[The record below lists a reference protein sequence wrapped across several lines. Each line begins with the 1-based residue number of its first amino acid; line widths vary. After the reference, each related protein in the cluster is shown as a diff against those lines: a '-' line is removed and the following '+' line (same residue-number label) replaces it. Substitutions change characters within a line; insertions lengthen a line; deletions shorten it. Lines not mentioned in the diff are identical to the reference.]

1 LAAPLQIGRYVLHGE
16 IASGGMASVHYGRL
30 VGTGGFTKTVAIKRL
45 HRALAQTPSFR
56 NMILEEGRL
65 AARVRHPNVVPPLD
79 VLAEAGEL
87 LLVME
92 YVHGESL
99 SRLLRAAWAAG
110 ERVPLPVGAA
120 IMSNVLHGLHA
131 AHEAKDEAGKPLDI
145 VHRDV
150 SPQNIIVGAD
160 GIARVIDF
168 GIAKAVTSEEMT
180 TAGTIKGKVPYLAPE
195 QLEGDPATRRTDMYA
210 TAVVFWEVLAGRRLF
225 QGDDDGDV
233 LRQIMMKK
241 IDPPS
246 AFNPLVAGTVDDVVL
261 RGLAR
266 DPKDRYASARDMA
279 LALEE
284 AVHLATATVVGAWT
298 ERLAEKTLAERAER
312 IREVEAA
319 PPPPS
324 AADVS
329 DATMAPKRAPMRIPT
344 MGGTAPPPSVP
355 APPAVPASQQGARSQ
370 RPPPLPA
377 AASRTSRAVSMAP
390 PPPPAPP
397 TPSAK
402 PRPTIP
408 PPVAAQPAT
417 VPPPRTAQAA
427 AQPATLPPPKPAQPA
442 TLPSAFAATALADAN
457 APLFTAPMAIPA
469 PPAKGAPR
477 ITIPSAPGSSPGS
490 SRSPMQAP
498 SAASLAARASS
509 PPVRPPMSS
518 RPAMEPRTV
527 IYEPPPMPEPDF
539 IEGVRPIAP
548 GAPGAPGAGPPSSGR
563 GSAPLSPPAAGV
575 LRKPEHEIRN
585 VDWLPVQQPKTP
597 AGSIFKRFLTYL
609 GVFLV
614 LALIVA
620 WMFAPAI
627 ARAWLVT
634 GAAARGI
641 VVTIDRVDVSR
652 KAIRLLD
659 VHAESAE
666 LPGAGMRAGT
676 LVIGLRW
683 LVPDSISIDDAE
695 VTFDGSYGSVATRI
709 AEYRAKHGA
718 QLVEPFAG
726 IQKIEVTSGRVDWK
740 NVIGGGTSALVE
752 NITVDVTK
760 NAARALGDDYHLTAP
775 LFTMRIAGAPAG
787 PWQLDV
793 DRQGILVRSVLRF
806 DPSGSY
812 PASITRTAGD
822 DGSVSLTLSIPA
834 TTLADLHIPSIVL
847 GAAGGDHTRFEA
859 HGEVTIVAV
868 QTTTTRAGDAPADAG
883 NADASRG
890 DAGKGD
896 AGSSDAGPAD
906 GGSAGPLAAVT
917 SRSVSGHVVLAAGGV
932 SVFPSGPLVDIS
944 LDLPL
949 AGDAAGPIPIAG
961 ILSFAAA
968 DPTGGG
974 SKAAASAALK
984 GILDVTGP
992 AVHVELAGQTGPI
1005 PCAKSAPAGGAVPV
1019 AGTSASASALAKE
1032 ANGVV
1037 ATIAMTLDDLPG
1049 ARVSLQAQ
1057 AQCTPKLR

>member
-1 LAAPLQIGRYVLHGE
+1 
-16 IASGGMASVHYGRL
+16 MASVHYGRL

-99 SRLLRAAWAAG
+99 SRLLRASWAGG
-110 ERVPLPVGAA
+110 ERVPLPIGAA

-150 SPQNIIVGAD
+150 SPQNVIVGAD

-180 TAGTIKGKVPYLAPE
+180 TAGTIKGKVPYLSPE
-195 QLEGDPATRRTDMYA
+195 QLEGEPATRRTDIYA

-225 QGDDDGDV
+225 AGDDDGDV
-233 LRQIMMKK
+233 LRQIMTKK

-246 AFNPLVAGTVDDVVL
+246 VFNPLVAGTVDDVVL

-266 DPKDRYASARDMA
+266 APKDRYASAREMA

-284 AVHLATATVVGAWT
+284 AVHLATASMVGAWT
-298 ERLAEKTLAERAER
+298 ERLAAATLAERAER
-312 IREVEAA
+312 IREVEASGKGDAPVAAPVPDDTVGATPGTVRMLASATGVPGAVGA
-319 PPPPS
+319 PPRSAPS
-324 AADVS
+324 AA
-329 DATMAPKRAPMRIPT
+329 
-344 MGGTAPPPSVP
+344 PSQP
-355 APPAVPASQQGARSQ
+355 GSRSQ
-370 RPPPLPA
+370 RPPPPLPPG
-377 AASRTSRAVSMAP
+377 ASRPSRPPSM
-390 PPPPAPP
+390 PPPAP
-397 TPSAK
+397 
-402 PRPTIP
+402 
-408 PPVAAQPAT
+408 Q
-417 VPPPRTAQAA
+417 
-427 AQPATLPPPKPAQPA
+427 TLPP
-442 TLPSAFAATALADAN
+442 AFAATALAHA
-457 APLFTAPMAIPA
+457 AIPA

-477 ITIPSAPGSSPGS
+477 ITIPSAPGSGRAVMPAPPTPG
-490 SRSPMQAP
+490 
-498 SAASLAARASS
+498 ASVRASS
-509 PPVRPPMSS
+509 PPVRPPTPS

-527 IYEPPPMPEPDF
+527 IYEPPPMPEPEF
-539 IEGVRPIAP
+539 IEGVRALSPDA
-548 GAPGAPGAGPPSSGR
+548 APPSP
-563 GSAPLSPPAAGV
+563 PLSPPPAGA
-575 LRKPEHEIRN
+575 LRKPELEIRN
-585 VDWLPVQQPKTP
+585 VEWLAPQEPKAP
-597 AGSIFKRFLTYL
+597 AGSLLKRFLGYL
-609 GVFLV
+609 AVFLL

-627 ARAWLVT
+627 ARAWIVT
-634 GAAARGI
+634 GAASRGI

-666 LPGAGMRAGT
+666 LPGASVRAGT
-676 LVIGLRW
+676 FVIGLRW
-683 LVPDSISIDDAE
+683 LVPDTISIDDAE
-695 VTFDGSYGSVATRI
+695 VSLDGSYGTIATRF

-718 QLVEPFAG
+718 QLVEPLAG
-726 IQKIEVTSGRVDWK
+726 IQKIEVTSGHIDWK
-740 NVIGGGTSALVE
+740 NVVGVGTSALIE
-752 NITVDVTK
+752 NITVDATK
-760 NAARALGDDYHLTAP
+760 NAARPLGDDYHVSAP
-775 LFTMRIAGAPAG
+775 LFTMRLAGAPAG
-787 PWQLDV
+787 PWEIDV
-793 DRQGILVRSVLRF
+793 DRQGILVRSVVKF

-822 DGSVSLTLSIPA
+822 DGSVSISLAIPA
-834 TTLADLHIPSIVL
+834 TTLADLHIPASVL
-847 GAAGGDHTRFEA
+847 GGAGSDRTRFEA
-859 HGEVTIVAV
+859 HGEVSIVAV
-868 QTTTTRAGDAPADAG
+868 QQTTTRAGDA
-883 NADASRG
+883 ST
-890 DAGKGD
+890 DAGKVG
-896 AGSSDAGPAD
+896 AGPSAAGID
-906 GGSAGPLAAVT
+906 GGSADAGSRAGPPAAVT
-917 SRSVSGHVVLAAGGV
+917 SRSVTGHMILAAGGI

-961 ILSFAAA
+961 LLSFAAA

-974 SKAAASAALK
+974 SRAAASAPLK
-984 GILDVTGP
+984 GTLDVTGP

-1005 PCAKSAPAGGAVPV
+1005 PCAKAAPAGNGGAAV
-1019 AGTSASASALAKE
+1019 AAGATAAAKD

-1037 ATIAMTLDDLPG
+1037 TTIAMTLDDLPG

>member
-1 LAAPLQIGRYVLHGE
+1 
-16 IASGGMASVHYGRL
+16 MASVHYGRL

-225 QGDDDGDV
+225 QGEDDGDV

-266 DPKDRYASARDMA
+266 DPKDRYASAREMA

-284 AVHLATATVVGAWT
+284 AVHFATATVVGAWT

-324 AADVS
+324 AAGAS
-329 DATMAPKRAPMRIPT
+329 DEIIAPKPGPMRIPP

-355 APPAVPASQQGARSQ
+355 RSQAAPAPQQGARSQ

-377 AASRTSRAVSMAP
+377 AASRPSRSPSMAP

-397 TPSAK
+397 TPSSK
-402 PRPTIP
+402 PKPTIP
-408 PPVAAQPAT
+408 PP
-417 VPPPRTAQAA
+417 AA
-427 AQPATLPPPKPAQPA
+427 AQPATQPPPRAAQPA
-442 TLPSAFAATALADAN
+442 MQPPAFAATVLAEAN

-490 SRSPMQAP
+490 SRSPMHAP
-498 SAASLAARASS
+498 PDASLAARAFS

-539 IEGVRPIAP
+539 IEGVRPIAV
-548 GAPGAPGAGPPSSGR
+548 GGPPSSGPGR
-563 GSAPLSPPAAGV
+563 APLSPPAAGV
-575 LRKPEHEIRN
+575 LRKPALEIRN
-585 VDWLPVQQPKTP
+585 VDWLPVEEPKTP
-597 AGSIFKRFLTYL
+597 AGSIWKRFLTYL

-627 ARAWLVT
+627 ARAWIVT

-666 LPGAGMRAGT
+666 LPGASMRAGT

-718 QLVEPFAG
+718 QLAEPFAS

-740 NVIGGGTSALVE
+740 NVIGSGTSALVE

-760 NAARALGDDYHLTAP
+760 NAARALGDDYHMSAP

-793 DRQGILVRSVLRF
+793 DRQGILVRSVLKF

-822 DGSVSLTLSIPA
+822 DGSVSLSLSIPA

-847 GAAGGDHTRFEA
+847 GGAGGAQTRLEA

-868 QTTTTRAGDAPADAG
+868 QTTTTRAGDAPGDAG
-883 NADASRG
+883 KTDAGKG

-896 AGSSDAGPAD
+896 AGKGDAGAGDAGSAD

-917 SRSVSGHVVLAAGGV
+917 SRSVSGHLILAAGGI

-949 AGDAAGPIPIAG
+949 AGDAAGPIPVAG
-961 ILSFAAA
+961 LLSFAAA

-974 SKAAASAALK
+974 SKAAASAPLK

-1005 PCAKSAPAGGAVPV
+1005 PCAKPAPAAGGAAPV
-1019 AGTSASASALAKE
+1019 AATSAASLGKD

>member
-131 AHEAKDEAGKPLDI
+131 AHEARDEAGKPLDI

-160 GIARVIDF
+160 GVARVIDF

-180 TAGTIKGKVPYLAPE
+180 TVGTIKGKVPYLAPE

-225 QGDDDGDV
+225 QGEDDGDV
-233 LRQIMMKK
+233 LRQIMTKK

-246 AFNPLVAGTVDDVVL
+246 AFNPLVAGTIDDVVL

-319 PPPPS
+319 PPSS
-324 AADVS
+324 APAVS
-329 DATMAPKRAPMRIPT
+329 DETIGPKAGTMRMPP
-344 MGGTAPPPSVP
+344 MGGTAPPP
-355 APPAVPASQQGARSQ
+355 QQGPRLQ
-370 RPPPLPA
+370 QGPRGQGPPPLPA
-377 AASRTSRAVSMAP
+377 GASRPSRSPSMAP
-390 PPPPAPP
+390 PPAPAPP
-397 TPSAK
+397 SPKSK
-402 PRPTIP
+402 SKPTIP
-408 PPVAAQPAT
+408 PS
-417 VPPPRTAQAA
+417 AA
-427 AQPATLPPPKPAQPA
+427 AQPVTLPPLAPAQPV
-442 TLPSAFAATALADAN
+442 TLPAAFAATALA
-457 APLFTAPMAIPA
+457 TAPMAIPP

-477 ITIPSAPGSSPGS
+477 ITIPSTPGS
-490 SRSPMQAP
+490 SRMPLQAP
-498 SAASLAARASS
+498 DAPPPSVRASS
-509 PPVRPPMSS
+509 PAVRPPMAS

-539 IEGVRPIAP
+539 IAGVRPIAP
-548 GAPGAPGAGPPSSGR
+548 SAGPVT
-563 GSAPLSPPAAGV
+563 ATLSPPAAGV
-575 LRKPEHEIRN
+575 LRKPEMEIRN
-585 VDWLPVQQPKTP
+585 VDWLPVQEPKTP

-627 ARAWLVT
+627 ARAWIVT

-641 VVTIDRVDVSR
+641 VVSIDRVDVSR

-666 LPGAGMRAGT
+666 LAGASVRAGT

-726 IQKIEVTSGRVDWK
+726 IQKIEVTSGRVEWK
-740 NVIGGGTSALVE
+740 NVIGSGTSALVE

-760 NAARALGDDYHLTAP
+760 NAARALGDDYHLSAP
-775 LFTMRIAGAPAG
+775 LFTMRLSGAPAG

-793 DRQGILVRSVLRF
+793 DRQGILVRSVLKF

-822 DGSVSLTLSIPA
+822 DGSVSLSLSIPA

-847 GAAGGDHTRFEA
+847 AGAGGDHTRFEA
-859 HGEVTIVAV
+859 HGEVTIVAI
-868 QTTTTRAGDAPADAG
+868 QTTTTRAGDALGDAGKADAG
-883 NADASRG
+883 KG

-896 AGSSDAGPAD
+896 AGASDAGSAD
-906 GGSAGPLAAVT
+906 GGSASPLAAVT
-917 SRSVSGHVVLAAGGV
+917 SRSVSGHVIFAAGGI
-932 SVFPSGPLVDIS
+932 SVFPSGPLVDVS

-961 ILSFAAA
+961 LLSFAEA

-974 SKAAASAALK
+974 SKAAASAPLK

-992 AVHVELAGQTGPI
+992 AVRVELAGQTGPI
-1005 PCAKSAPAGGAVPV
+1005 PCAKAAPAGGGAAPV
-1019 AGTSASASALAKE
+1019 AGTSATALAKD